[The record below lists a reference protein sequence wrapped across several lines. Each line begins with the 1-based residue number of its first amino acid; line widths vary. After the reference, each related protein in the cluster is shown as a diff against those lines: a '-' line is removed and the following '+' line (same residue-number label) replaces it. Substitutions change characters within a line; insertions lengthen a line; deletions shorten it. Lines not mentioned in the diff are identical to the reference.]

1 MGTQFKYAFDIERN
15 QTRVVIHT
23 DKHPGLYVI
32 RLIENGSLYT
42 TKYIRA
48 RNKTKQHTDS
58 GTWKRGQSLKVK
70 NILPLKFKKNMSIFR
85 REKLPTPP
93 LQRRLIQ
100 FTLK

>member
-48 RNKTKQHTDS
+48 GIKTKTANKFS
-58 GTWKRGQSLKVK
+58 NSEEGSKMKVQEYSPFE
-70 NILPLKFKKNMSIFR
+70 I
-85 REKLPTPP
+85 
-93 LQRRLIQ
+93 
-100 FTLK
+100 

>member
-1 MGTQFKYAFDIERN
+1 MGTQFKSAFDIERN

-48 RNKTKQHTDS
+48 RNKTKTAHRFRNLEEGS
-58 GTWKRGQSLKVK
+58 
-70 NILPLKFKKNMSIFR
+70 KFKGQEYSPFEI
-85 REKLPTPP
+85 
-93 LQRRLIQ
+93 
-100 FTLK
+100 